1 MTRAGKI
8 LLGVA
13 VAVIIIVTVLVTTLF
28 TSNSYLKEQSK
39 DFKEKIARQDSAAKD
54 EQQKREAL
62 LLTIAQANASIA
74 TNKADAAASLTKVE
88 SNKPFYQDNTKKY
101 ESIPVSVKSLTNDSL
116 ASAIERYY
124 QVK

>member
-1 MTRAGKI
+1 MTKADKI
-8 LLGVA
+8 LLGIA
-13 VAVIIIVTVLVTTLF
+13 VLVIVIVTVLITVLF

-39 DFKEKIARQDSAAKD
+39 DFKEKIARQDSSAKE

-62 LLTIAQANASIA
+62 LLTIAQANTSMA
-74 TNKADAAASLTKVE
+74 TNKADAAASLNKVQN
-88 SNKPFYQDNTKKY
+88 NKPFYQDNTKKY

-124 QVK
+124 QIK